1 MKRSFILL
9 AALAVCGAA
18 VAQET
23 TRPESP
29 PPSSA
34 APTPDSPATS
44 GTMPTFESLDRNGDG
59 QLTVTE
65 AQSNRSL
72 AANFSAIDKLGR
84 GYITKSEYDSYKVR
98 SGAPIPK
105 S

>member
-1 MKRSFILL
+1 MKRSFVLL
-9 AALAVCGAA
+9 AALAVCGGA

-23 TRPESP
+23 TRPEAP

-34 APTPDSPATS
+34 VPNPDSPATA

-72 AANFSAIDKLGR
+72 ASNFSAIDKLGR
-84 GYITKSEYDSYKVR
+84 GYITKSEYDAYKLK
-98 SGAPIPK
+98 SGNPTPK